1 MSRFFHSA
9 HLGVLE
15 FATAL
20 VLSPVLVPTPAL
32 ADERLVQLDSIEA
45 RYQLER
51 ASCLMKFSR
60 ESRETCL
67 KEAEGARAE
76 ARRGQ
81 LQNQEDPRTLE
92 QNARRRCQ
100 NLPVERRA
108 DCERMARDDAKIS
121 GSVESGGVLKEI
133 TTRSVEI
140 VETVETPPEPIGP
153 TLP

>member
-1 MSRFFHSA
+1 MSRFPHSA
-9 HLGVLE
+9 HLGALGL
-15 FATAL
+15 ATAL

-32 ADERLVQLDSIEA
+32 ADERLAQLDSIEA

-51 ASCLMKFSR
+51 AGCLTKFSR

-81 LQNQEDPRTLE
+81 LQNQEDPRALE
-92 QNARRRCQ
+92 ENARRRCQ
-100 NLPVERRA
+100 DLPAERRA
-108 DCERMARDDAKIS
+108 DCERMARDDAKVS
-121 GSVESGGVLKEI
+121 GSVEGGGVLKEI
-133 TTRSVEI
+133 TTRSVE
-140 VETVETPPEPIGP
+140 TVETPPVPIGP